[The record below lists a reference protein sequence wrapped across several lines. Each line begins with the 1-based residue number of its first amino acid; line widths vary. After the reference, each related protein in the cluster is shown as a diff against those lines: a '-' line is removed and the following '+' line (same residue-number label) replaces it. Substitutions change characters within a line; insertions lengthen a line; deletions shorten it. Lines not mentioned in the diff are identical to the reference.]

1 MKRANETLDL
11 PATGDTTTS
20 NASQEDIVEK
30 NINEILP
37 ALAVGAAAAATG
49 AAAYKAGGAIH
60 KGFSNIK
67 KKLSSYGKRTS
78 NPAGESVEEATFSKG
93 QMDALVKG
101 FGPLGGSERNKIK
114 MDKVADILKKLPKD
128 ALMQLSKANLPMV
141 SKVAK
146 QLSEIGNQSYP
157 SGYKSGYKG
166 GIGVSFMDRNRE
178 LSRKYASAASKVAK
192 IPMGPKKL

>member
-1 MKRANETLDL
+1 
-11 PATGDTTTS
+11 
-20 NASQEDIVEK
+20 
-30 NINEILP
+30 
-37 ALAVGAAAAATG
+37 
-49 AAAYKAGGAIH
+49 
-60 KGFSNIK
+60 
-67 KKLSSYGKRTS
+67 
-78 NPAGESVEEATFSKG
+78 
-93 QMDALVKG
+93 
-101 FGPLGGSERNKIK
+101 
-114 MDKVADILKKLPKD
+114 MDKVAGILKKLPKD